1 MSVYITHLITSF
13 ICGESNSLR
22 FYTFSIRQLM
32 YSNYLFFGI
41 IVIVFLLIDI
51 PMARW
56 DVKKWIK
63 KEKERN
69 ANETYKVRRKC

>member
-1 MSVYITHLITSF
+1 MASLIVSDFTLSVYTAAHVIISF
-13 ICGESNSLR
+13 SESLSLLY
-22 FYTFSIRQLM
+22 F
-32 YSNYLFFGI
+32 
-41 IVIVFLLIDI
+41 VFLLIDI

-69 ANETYKVRRKC
+69 VNETYKVRRKC